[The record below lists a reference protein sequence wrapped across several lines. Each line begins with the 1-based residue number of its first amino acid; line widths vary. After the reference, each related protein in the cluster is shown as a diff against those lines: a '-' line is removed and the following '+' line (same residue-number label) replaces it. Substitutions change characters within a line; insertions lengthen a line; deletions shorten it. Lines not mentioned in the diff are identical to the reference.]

1 MVRPRKAQGLDVDL
15 GHEGAGCIDD
25 AKPPVCGA
33 PADRRRDPVGTK
45 DKERA
50 FGDFGW
56 ILHEY
61 RALRPERLHDVTVVD
76 NLVAHVDGGAEALE
90 GLFDDFNRPIHTR
103 AEAAGARKQDAHGA
117 QSSRAGPPE
126 RG

>member
-1 MVRPRKAQGLDVDL
+1 M
-15 GHEGAGCIDD
+15 
-25 AKPPVCGA
+25 
-33 PADRRRDPVGTK
+33 GTK
-45 DKERA
+45 HKERA

-61 RALRPERLHDVTVVD
+61 RAFGPERFHDVTVVD

-90 GLFDDFNRPIHTR
+90 GLFDDLNRPVHTR
-103 AEAAGARKQDAHGA
+103 AEAAGARKEDAHGA